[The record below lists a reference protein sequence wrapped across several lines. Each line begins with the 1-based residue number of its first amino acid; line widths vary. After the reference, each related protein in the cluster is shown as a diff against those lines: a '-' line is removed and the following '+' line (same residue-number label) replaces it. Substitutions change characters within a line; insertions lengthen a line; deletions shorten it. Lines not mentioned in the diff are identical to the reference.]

1 MPEAEIV
8 RLTTKRELQSM
19 DLLQETTQPDGAQV
33 RLFRLTPP
41 EEDAAVIRRL
51 GDYLFHSLGSD
62 NYRQT
67 AMDINAWRL
76 YYLDSLAGRYAAEI
90 VDHIYIAEVNGTPA
104 ARLWF
109 GYSRKSGHG
118 NFGNVL
124 TEPEWR
130 QRGLLNLLLDRF
142 SCDFAA
148 EPVNYLC
155 CGSDTPHAIRCYRR
169 HGFRMLYGGESGL
182 MCLGKGDFF
191 EEAARCYP
199 GPGAVTIRPGTI
211 ADQLECDRF
220 LACIPVMQSLREP
233 GADSGIC
240 NYRTAFQESLSGRA
254 CVMAVENETGADAG
268 FAFAAVTP
276 AGDRLDFV
284 LHPDYLSAGPELL
297 RRTAAEFRRRFGRT
311 PLLAAAPEDA
321 MRQQLA
327 REAGF
332 VPAEDSR
339 RLFRPPME

>member
-1 MPEAEIV
+1 
-8 RLTTKRELQSM
+8 M

-33 RLFRLTPP
+33 KIFHLTPP
-41 EEDAAVIRRL
+41 EEDASVIRRM

-109 GYSRKSGHG
+109 GYTRRSGHG

-130 QRGLLNLLLDRF
+130 QRGLLNLLLDCFIR
-142 SCDFAA
+142 DFMA
-148 EPVNYLC
+148 EPVAFLC
-155 CGSDTPHAIRCYRR
+155 CGSDNPYAIRSYRR
-169 HGFRMLYGGESGL
+169 YGFYMLYGGESGL
-182 MCLGKGDFF
+182 MCLGKRDFF

-211 ADQLECDRF
+211 ADQFECDRF
-220 LACIPVMQSLREP
+220 LACIPAMQSVRAP
-233 GADSGIC
+233 GADSGIR
-240 NYRTAFQESLSGRA
+240 NYRTAFQECLSGRA
-254 CVMAVENETGADAG
+254 CVMVAENETGSDAG
-268 FAFAAVTP
+268 YAFAAVTP
-276 AGDRLDFV
+276 GGDRLDLY
-284 LHPDYLSAGPELL
+284 LHPDYLPAGPELL

-321 MRQQLA
+321 VRRQLA
-327 REAGF
+327 SEAEF
-332 VPAEDSR
+332 IPAQDSVQ
-339 RLFRPPME
+339 LFRPPEG